1 MIKLIYYIF
10 IIAAL
15 MGCQNS
21 PPVEDNI
28 SKERYSLINQDS
40 TDVNYPQI
48 YKGKILVVSYIFTNC
63 PDICPITT
71 NNMRL
76 VQQRIK
82 QENIKNVQFAAISF
96 DPDND
101 TPFRLRSYIKLR
113 NFDTSN
119 WTFYTGTKEVI
130 KNLIKRVG
138 VVAIPNDST
147 VTKDGKKMYF
157 YVHTDRISLYDED
170 LNLRKKYIGSGVD
183 IEEIVK
189 DIKTLIK

>member
-1 MIKLIYYIF
+1 MAKFLLYILVIVGLIS
-10 IIAAL
+10 
-15 MGCQNS
+15 CQNS

-28 SKERYSLINQDS
+28 ANESYSLINQDS
-40 TDVNYPQI
+40 TAVNYPQI
-48 YKGKILVVSYIFTNC
+48 YKGKILVVAYIFTNC
-63 PDICPITT
+63 PDICPLTT

-76 VQQRIK
+76 VQERIK
-82 QENIKNVQFAAISF
+82 QEKIKNVQFAAISF

-101 TPFRLRSYIKLR
+101 TPHRLSSYIKLR

-119 WTFYTGTKEVI
+119 WTFYTGPKEVI
-130 KNLIKRVG
+130 KSLIKRVG

-170 LNLRKKYIGSGVD
+170 LNLRKKYLGSRVD
-183 IEEIVK
+183 IEEVVK
-189 DIKTLIK
+189 DIKTLIN